1 MFFIAF
7 NAVIEKGGGTGPK
20 KPWQP
25 SRDVIGANSIP
36 EMIREKMMVCLLF
49 RTFIPLFSVFFVPV
63 HRSSGP
69 FFF

>member
-36 EMIREKMMVCLLF
+36 EMIREKMMV
-49 RTFIPLFSVFFVPV
+49 
-63 HRSSGP
+63 
-69 FFF
+69 